1 MKKSF
6 LKRVTAAIVAVP
18 VALTQTA
25 LFTSIA
31 ADGTTDTTAS
41 AGAKTVD
48 MTNIMAV
55 TSTKLTPAKDFK
67 SSAATSFRAKELDYT
82 NAYVQVSDWGDTVR
96 NYVLPGTV
104 KDEKEVS
111 LTEAQKKEF
120 ANKITRKGA
129 AADLVRNA
137 IMSKDTNVIV
147 ATKQNAVVVTID
159 INYAYGADLCKM
171 AEDAMNKKIA
181 QRYDDV
187 TVTVTPT
194 ALAADAKTDKNR
206 VSGKIVI
213 TANMD
218 KVEEKDIT
226 FTSSVKFGGTEQKS
240 AKEVEDYF
248 VAEAKKALT
257 NLKADAGKAVETA
270 IADAQ
275 TQINNKQSELNTAV
289 QKLNAG
295 KATLSKWKNKLAE
308 LEAAEKE
315 LNEKREA
322 AAAAGQNTEEA
333 VKELKNKVKTLRAE
347 LEAATE
353 KIAKGD
359 AQALE
364 AQKKLNDAQ
373 KLVDDA
379 WATANENL
387 QSYADDLMNK
397 ILDYQKK
404 ADKYVD
410 KTAKDGSF
418 KTSAPAA
425 NFDAVLAAADKKVPK
440 LPASLNG
447 VKEYKRYSLLSEL
460 FNVAMNQA
468 SASAGAKINVTTD
481 DVLAVAA
488 QGYDVN
494 AAIETANYTAKGETL
509 FYVKD
514 DLSDAASET
523 IKKHFNNTKELL
535 TANKEVDALYSVK
548 VVEAKGNVDEN
559 KLSGEAALDVYRVV
573 WFTTKDKATEPSSES
588 SEPSSEPTE
597 PSTEPTEPSTQPTAP
612 STEPTEPSTQPTA
625 PSTEPTEP
633 STQPTAP
640 TTQPTAPSTEPT
652 EPSTQPTAP
661 TTQPTAPTTQPTA
674 PTTVP
679 TEPTTKHPAKDGE
692 IIMNV
697 TAKKAAKAGAGFY
710 FAHDENAL
718 VVDSLVTFDET
729 SPEVEGKVDAS
740 KFTAGDAAKNLTPAE
755 IYEANKADNAY
766 VVKAVQI
773 YYNGLKVVD
782 KDRKDVTALVY
793 VGVKGDLTDD
803 GLCNANDATRALIHA
818 AQVGTTKAGE
828 ALPTITKFDDIKIPA
843 AVTDADKTTFDNFL
857 IFLADINTEADAGE
871 KPADSLAVNAEDATD
886 MLKYAARVGT
896 NPKKG
901 EAGYKT
907 VSELWTLVQGEAN
920 QTAYSKSLNK
930 KA

>member
-1 MKKSF
+1 M
-6 LKRVTAAIVAVP
+6 
-18 VALTQTA
+18 
-25 LFTSIA
+25 
-31 ADGTTDTTAS
+31 
-41 AGAKTVD
+41 
-48 MTNIMAV
+48 
-55 TSTKLTPAKDFK
+55 
-67 SSAATSFRAKELDYT
+67 
-82 NAYVQVSDWGDTVR
+82 
-96 NYVLPGTV
+96 
-104 KDEKEVS
+104 
-111 LTEAQKKEF
+111 
-120 ANKITRKGA
+120 
-129 AADLVRNA
+129 
-137 IMSKDTNVIV
+137 
-147 ATKQNAVVVTID
+147 
-159 INYAYGADLCKM
+159 
-171 AEDAMNKKIA
+171 
-181 QRYDDV
+181 
-187 TVTVTPT
+187 
-194 ALAADAKTDKNR
+194 
-206 VSGKIVI
+206 
-213 TANMD
+213 
-218 KVEEKDIT
+218 
-226 FTSSVKFGGTEQKS
+226 
-240 AKEVEDYF
+240 
-248 VAEAKKALT
+248 
-257 NLKADAGKAVETA
+257 
-270 IADAQ
+270 
-275 TQINNKQSELNTAV
+275 
-289 QKLNAG
+289 
-295 KATLSKWKNKLAE
+295 
-308 LEAAEKE
+308 
-315 LNEKREA
+315 
-322 AAAAGQNTEEA
+322 
-333 VKELKNKVKTLRAE
+333 
-347 LEAATE
+347 
-353 KIAKGD
+353 
-359 AQALE
+359 
-364 AQKKLNDAQ
+364 
-373 KLVDDA
+373 
-379 WATANENL
+379 
-387 QSYADDLMNK
+387 
-397 ILDYQKK
+397 
-404 ADKYVD
+404 
-410 KTAKDGSF
+410 
-418 KTSAPAA
+418 
-425 NFDAVLAAADKKVPK
+425 
-440 LPASLNG
+440 
-447 VKEYKRYSLLSEL
+447 KEYKRYSLLSEL

-588 SEPSSEPTE
+588 SEPS
-597 PSTEPTEPSTQPTAP
+597 
-612 STEPTEPSTQPTA
+612 
-625 PSTEPTEP
+625 TEPTEP

-640 TTQPTAPSTEPT
+640 TA
-652 EPSTQPTAP
+652 QPTAP
-661 TTQPTAPTTQPTA
+661 TTQPTE

-679 TEPTTKHPAKDGE
+679 TEPITKHPAKDGE

-718 VVDSLVTFDET
+718 AVDSLVTFDET

>member
-137 IMSKDTNVIV
+137 IMSKDTNVTV

-322 AAAAGQNTEEA
+322 AAAASQNTEEA
-333 VKELKNKVKTLRAE
+333 VKELENKVKTLRAE

-359 AQALE
+359 AQVLE

-373 KLVDDA
+373 KLVDNA
-379 WATANENL
+379 WATANDNL

-440 LPASLNG
+440 LPASMNG

-488 QGYDVN
+488 QGYNVN

-625 PSTEPTEP
+625 PTA
-633 STQPTAP
+633 QPTAP
-640 TTQPTAPSTEPT
+640 TTQPTE
-652 EPSTQPTAP
+652 
-661 TTQPTAPTTQPTA
+661 

>member
-137 IMSKDTNVIV
+137 IMSKDTNVTV

-322 AAAAGQNTEEA
+322 AAAASQNTEEA
-333 VKELKNKVKTLRAE
+333 VKELENKVKTLRAE

-359 AQALE
+359 AQVLE

-373 KLVDDA
+373 KLVDNA
-379 WATANENL
+379 WATANDNL

-440 LPASLNG
+440 LPASMNG

-488 QGYDVN
+488 QGYNVN

-625 PSTEPTEP
+625 P
-633 STQPTAP
+633 
-640 TTQPTAPSTEPT
+640 TTQPTAPSTQPT
-652 EPSTQPTAP
+652 E
-661 TTQPTAPTTQPTA
+661 